1 MKNLQP
7 GHSGSGRISL
17 ATTNHS
23 NSGTASCVAAC
34 PTRARLMMESVIHD
48 TISWIENHLDGDLQV
63 VKIAERAGYTRW
75 HFQRMFKE
83 ITGHGL
89 SDFVRHR
96 RIEKAAQEIVST
108 DKNIGNI
115 AYEYGYTTQQS
126 LSRLIRHHYGM
137 TPTEM
142 RRQAVKKC
150 GTVCQANK
158 KAHS

>member
-7 GHSGSGRISL
+7 SRAGSGDRSP
-17 ATTNHS
+17 APDSHS
-23 NSGTASCVAAC
+23 DNRAPSCAITC

-48 TISWIENHLDGDLQV
+48 TISWIENHLDGNLQV
-63 VKIAERAGYTRW
+63 VRIAERAGYTRW

-96 RIEKAAQEIVST
+96 RIEKAAEEIVST
-108 DKNIGNI
+108 DKYIGSI
-115 AYEYGYTTQQS
+115 AYDYGYTSQQT
-126 LSRLIRHHYGM
+126 LSRLIRDHYGM

-142 RRQAVKKC
+142 RRQSVKQC
-150 GTVCQANK
+150 GAVCQAD
-158 KAHS
+158 